1 MPNTNLYLTVFTS
14 LFCFMCELLCIYK
27 IRLWVTWVIY
37 CEELRS
43 VESEPW
49 VDFWSVLWYFWG
61 TRRKELEMVISF
73 SLCHYW
79 LFNNKTMPFFFSPF
93 FIFSPNFPF
102 VYLKK
107 ATAPATAGFSSDS
120 SLQSGKVLSTQVFKM
135 KCLGSI
141 NFQWLIPYPRDI
153 CCLPVFRK
161 FLTSFKVHVYTVG
174 FSEIVL

>member
-1 MPNTNLYLTVFTS
+1 MAWGILGLNWYFATALGWYLPLIPEEQANGAFRSTGSMPNTNLYLTVFTS

-79 LFNNKTMPFFFSPF
+79 LFNNKTMPFFFPLFLFFPQTFLLSIWRKPQLLPLPGSHQTPPF
-93 FIFSPNFPF
+93 KVAKFFQPR
-102 VYLKK
+102 YLKWN
-107 ATAPATAGFSSDS
+107 
-120 SLQSGKVLSTQVFKM
+120 V
-135 KCLGSI
+135 
-141 NFQWLIPYPRDI
+141 
-153 CCLPVFRK
+153 
-161 FLTSFKVHVYTVG
+161 
-174 FSEIVL
+174 